1 MDEEQVIRLDEEA
14 KKEMDEFR
22 KQFNFIYNGKHLKHF
37 FEKDESLVHFMKA
50 YIDRHYKRRYPERFQ

>member
-1 MDEEQVIRLDEEA
+1 LDEEQVIRLDEEA

-22 KQFNFIYNGKHLKHF
+22 KQFNFIYNGKHLKH
-37 FEKDESLVHFMKA
+37 ESLVHFMKA

>member
-14 KKEMDEFR
+14 KKKWMNLENNLILFTEENIWNIF
-22 KQFNFIYNGKHLKHF
+22 Q
-37 FEKDESLVHFMKA
+37 KDDSLIHFMKS

>member
-22 KQFNFIYNGKHLKHF
+22 KQFNFIYNRKKSHFYLK
-37 FEKDESLVHFMKA
+37 DDSLVYFMKD
-50 YIDRHYKRRYPERFQ
+50 YIDRHYKRRYPQRFQ